1 MIGAHDY
8 AFLKLLLK
16 ERSGL
21 ALTEGKEY
29 LLEGRLA
36 PVARSLGFGSIAEL
50 VQHLRRSPSSDAALS
65 LVVDAMTTNETL
77 FFRDH
82 HPFEALR
89 TLIVPD
95 LAARRPADQP
105 IRIWSTA
112 ASAGQ
117 EPYSIAMI
125 LRENPGLAAGR
136 PVEILASD
144 ISTEML
150 RRAEDGLYTDFEV
163 RRGLDPGRL
172 ARFFEREGQSWRL
185 APEIRRMVRFQR
197 INLLDPFDHV
207 GAVDVVFCRNVLIY
221 FDARTKADVVER
233 IADRLRD
240 DGYLVLGGAETLVG
254 TTERFRSEATHRGI
268 FRPLPAHPRTAG
280 PGPRAPPSPRAATP
294 RTGTAGREP

>member
-1 MIGAHDY
+1 MIAEQDY
-8 AFLKLLLK
+8 AFLKVLLK

-29 LLEGRLA
+29 LLEGRLG

-50 VQHLRRSPSSDAALS
+50 VAHLRRSPSSDMALS

-82 HPFEALR
+82 HPFEAFR
-89 TLIVPD
+89 TAMLPHLV
-95 LAARRPADQP
+95 ASRPADQP

-125 LRENPGLAAGR
+125 VKENAALLGGR
-136 PVEILASD
+136 TVDILASD

-150 RRAEDGLYTDFEV
+150 ARAEEGLYTDFEV
-163 RRGLDPGRL
+163 KRGLDTARL
-172 ARFFEREGQSWRL
+172 RRFFTREGQYWRL
-185 APEIRRMVRFQR
+185 AEEIRGMVRFQR

-207 GAVDVVFCRNVLIY
+207 GTVDVVFCRNVLIY
-221 FDARTKADVVER
+221 FDARTKLDVVER
-233 IADRLRD
+233 IAQRLRP
-240 DGYLVLGGAETLVG
+240 DGFLVLGGAETLVG
-254 TTERFRSEATHRGI
+254 MTDAFRPSEDHRAI
-268 FRPLPAHPRTAG
+268 FRPAAASRRRAVGRPAAPARDAHAQAR
-280 PGPRAPPSPRAATP
+280 RSQAPPR
-294 RTGTAGREP
+294 